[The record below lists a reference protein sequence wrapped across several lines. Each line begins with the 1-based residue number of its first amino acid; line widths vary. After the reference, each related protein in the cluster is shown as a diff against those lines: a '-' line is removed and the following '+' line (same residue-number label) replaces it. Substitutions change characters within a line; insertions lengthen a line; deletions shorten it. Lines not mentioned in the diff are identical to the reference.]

1 MLNPADLIIHHLIR
15 MSLGIN
21 LAIVSAI
28 DGVAGYCLL
37 YGVKA
42 GIGRF

>member
-1 MLNPADLIIHHLIR
+1 MLNPADLIINHVLR

-21 LAIVSAI
+21 LAVASAI
-28 DGVAGYCLL
+28 DGVAEYGLL

-42 GIGRF
+42 GI